1 MKKSTKTI
9 LVSFALFALMFTA
22 SQASAQSSE
31 PIVYTDAQIEQ
42 MKKDAEANNPNS
54 YENKQAT
61 DNGKQANN
69 NNNNNNNTDKPQPAK
84 TTSKD
89 DEAATENKPKN

>member
-1 MKKSTKTI
+1 MKKSAKTI
-9 LVSFALFALMFTA
+9 LASLAFFALMFIA

-54 YENKQAT
+54 YENKKAS

-69 NNNNNNNTDKPQPAK
+69 NNNNTNQPKPPAK

-89 DEAATENKPKN
+89 DEAATENKPKK